1 MIARLAGILIN
12 KQPPLMVIDIAGVGY
27 EVEVPLTVF
36 DDLPETGQ
44 PVVILTHLSIK
55 DDSHTLY
62 GFSSEAQRTLFRQLL
77 KISGIGA
84 KLALTILSGVSAD
97 ELARYVADNDTA
109 SLTRLPGIGKK
120 TATVLLER
128 FGSLD
133 GIYENLD
140 NVHEVNVRGAKTLGE
155 KLTTYRDD
163 AILSRKLTGIACDA
177 PIDDAENSMQRSRPK
192 LGDINA
198 LYDEADI
205 GTALRRQ
212 AERISDLA
220 RD

>member
-1 MIARLAGILIN
+1 MIARLAGTLIH

-27 EVEVPLTVF
+27 EVEAPLTVF

-62 GFSSEAQRTLFRQLL
+62 GFSNETQRTLFRQLL

-97 ELARYVADNDTA
+97 ELARYVIDNDVA

-120 TATVLLER
+120 TAER
-128 FGSLD
+128 IIIELRDKLDAIPAAGGSAPGGGAVIAGDASSEASYALSAL
-133 GIYENLD
+133 GYKPQEISRM
-140 NVHEVNVRGAKTLGE
+140 VRQAAEPDMSAEEIIRRALQSMV
-155 KLTTYRDD
+155 KLT
-163 AILSRKLTGIACDA
+163 
-177 PIDDAENSMQRSRPK
+177 
-192 LGDINA
+192 
-198 LYDEADI
+198 
-205 GTALRRQ
+205 
-212 AERISDLA
+212 
-220 RD
+220 